1 VTGGAFWEP
10 TTEEE
15 MLRALI
21 YVTLLATLFGASVLW
36 AGNAIGSWEPPNVP
50 LHASGAVSTETT
62 KVPKHHQKK
71 HKAPAKRA
79 KKH

>member
-1 VTGGAFWEP
+1 
-10 TTEEE
+10 

-50 LHASGAVSTETT
+50 LHAPGTISTETG
-62 KVPKHHQKK
+62 KKQQPKKHHAPVKK
-71 HKAPAKRA
+71 HK
-79 KKH
+79 KH

>member
-1 VTGGAFWEP
+1 
-10 TTEEE
+10 

-21 YVTLLATLFGASVLW
+21 YVALLATLFGASVLW

-50 LHASGAVSTETT
+50 LHAPGAVSTETT
-62 KVPKHHQKK
+62 KVPNHHQKK

>member
-1 VTGGAFWEP
+1 
-10 TTEEE
+10 
-15 MLRALI
+15 MLRVLV
-21 YVTLLATLFGASVLW
+21 YVTLLATLFGAAVLW

-50 LHASGAVSTETT
+50 LHAPGVSTETT
-62 KVPKHHQKK
+62 KVAKHHHKK